1 MEKGKLEFDPIT
13 KEMLNV
19 NMAVALIK
27 ILYLENK
34 ISESEYKAV
43 LKNARRSF
51 KEIKIAW

>member
-51 KEIKIAW
+51 KEIKIA